1 MHIMIYALNSCIYMG
16 ENKFIYFFSLLRRL
30 FNQMMGHDSEPK
42 AYIHTHVYTLLCRAG
57 RHLTHKYYN

>member
-16 ENKFIYFFSLLRRL
+16 ENKYFFSLLRRV

-42 AYIHTHVYTLLCRAG
+42 AYIHMYIHTCIHTSQWSREASD
-57 RHLTHKYYN
+57 T